1 MNHLDMMAQTQI
13 EHHRH
18 AMEARAERARAVREA
33 LAGRNGQVAF
43 YKPLL
48 VSIGKGLVKMGTEL
62 QTRYDNR
69 QTHSGTVRLTVQ
81 NDTPC

>member
-1 MNHLDMMAQTQI
+1 MHHLDTMAQTQI
-13 EHHRH
+13 MHHRH

-33 LAGRNGQVAF
+33 MAGRGGWIAF
-43 YKPLL
+43 HKPLL
-48 VSIGKGLVKMGTEL
+48 VNIGKGLVKMGTEL
-62 QTRYDNR
+62 QTRYDKR